1 MKNKGE
7 KERVRSFFFSYFSYH
22 FRQSFH
28 EVEIFLER
36 KKPHHIKDPGES
48 RNQKRKADHLQ
59 GRMHDESTGRAQ
71 GTQTLFTKS
80 LDGSIVYRCNW
91 FRRQTSPYIYI

>member
-1 MKNKGE
+1 
-7 KERVRSFFFSYFSYH
+7 
-22 FRQSFH
+22 
-28 EVEIFLER
+28 
-36 KKPHHIKDPGES
+36 
-48 RNQKRKADHLQ
+48 
-59 GRMHDESTGRAQ
+59 MHDESTGRAQ